1 MERRQT
7 TPNRTDVRRVTRGLW
22 PMAAEPGPSFRWG
35 ALLRASKP
43 KRVILPDGTVKVIE
57 ESTDRQDLELIHH
70 IRDNN
75 MGVIVDSYRDVASAW
90 QPGAKRPRYKHALV
104 DLAAGYIDGIACLA
118 VDRLTRRRDQV
129 RPILNAM
136 EQMGGRLFFL
146 WDELDTASD
155 DPDTELRL
163 HELVARAEREAERT
177 SRRYKL
183 VAQHRARKGL
193 HHPSGRRAYGH
204 TKDYR
209 GLVHEEAEML
219 FAAAKAVDQGK
230 AVNAIV
236 EEWTQQGVA
245 TLEGLGRWHG
255 KTLRGMLVSPRM
267 VGKRE
272 IEGAFID
279 VGYMPPI
286 LPEELWRRVRTKLL
300 ANSPSRGPGE
310 SRELSNIGLCG
321 LCGLPLGA
329 QIDRAG
335 PVYLCKK
342 RVSQPGACGGI
353 VILVSNLDAKVDAEV
368 VAFLNDKQRANALLD
383 THKLDTPEMAAIDTR
398 YAELED
404 DKLALERAAFRPP
417 QGQKRLDLDRYYDLR
432 DEIEREQEQ
441 LQRRRFVNRDAHPL
455 REALRHDWTVEEW
468 RSRPLE
474 WRRSVLRL
482 VVERI
487 EVVPTDQRG
496 AAKGHLGAV
505 HNPDR
510 IRVKLAG

>member
-1 MERRQT
+1 
-7 TPNRTDVRRVTRGLW
+7 
-22 PMAAEPGPSFRWG
+22 MAAEPGPDFRWG

-75 MGVIVDSYRDVASAW
+75 MGVIVDSYKDVASAW
-90 QPGAKRPRYKHALV
+90 MPGAKRPRYKHALV

-136 EQMGGRLFFL
+136 EGMGGRLLFL

-193 HHPSGRRAYGH
+193 HHGSGKRPYGH
-204 TKDYR
+204 TEDR
-209 GLVHEEAEML
+209 RQLVDEEAEML
-219 FAAAKAVDQGK
+219 LRAAKAVDQGK

-236 EEWTQQGVA
+236 EKWTQQGIPTV
-245 TLEGLGRWHG
+245 EGKGRWHG
-255 KTLRGMLVSPRM
+255 KTLRAMLTSPRM
-267 VGKRE
+267 VGARE
-272 IEGAFID
+272 YEGTLIDIE
-279 VGYMPPI
+279 YMPAI
-286 LPEELWRRVRTKLL
+286 LSEELWRRVRGKLEDR
-300 ANSPSRGPGE
+300 PKRGRGE
-310 SRELSNIGLCG
+310 SRELTNIALCG
-321 LCGLPLGA
+321 ICDLPLVS
-329 QIDRAG
+329 QMDRAG
-335 PVYLCKK
+335 PVYICKK
-342 RVSQPGACGGI
+342 RPSQPGACGGI
-353 VILVSNLDAKVDAEV
+353 VILVSRLDAKVDGEV
-368 VAFLNDKQRANALLD
+368 VAFLNDKDRAEALLNQ
-383 THKLDTPEMAAIDTR
+383 HRLDTAEMAAIDAR

-404 DKLALERAAFRPP
+404 NKLALERAAFNPP
-417 QGQKRLDLDRYYDLR
+417 QGVKKLPTERYWELR
-432 DEIEREQEQ
+432 TEIEREQEQ
-441 LQRRRFVNRDAHPL
+441 LQRRRVVNRDAQPL
-455 REALRHDWTVEEW
+455 REALRQEWTVEEW
-468 RSRPLE
+468 ESKTLE
-474 WRRSVLRL
+474 WRRAVIKL

-487 EVVPTDQRG
+487 EVHRVSQRG

-510 IRVKLAG
+510 VKVKMAG